1 MKKTMTLP
9 ILLFVILG
17 TIGASAQEKTYDES
31 YLFDDVE
38 AYLYSPD
45 QERKKSRKFFVA
57 LKALAEEQNDTALY
71 YLGMFQKDGLG
82 TKQSFKKSLRSFKK
96 SYDQGNM
103 EAAYSVGYYHLKG
116 FGDVPQDYA
125 KAYRWFKK
133 SESPM
138 GRHWMAKMQFL
149 GLGREPNKEK
159 ALKIL
164 RSNDLYNSEVLL
176 EQYETAQPPTG
187 EVELFHAFLGES
199 PIGGMHKLSN
209 LHDVPNIK
217 MLDGT
222 WKGGYFE
229 LDWAKE
235 KVLRTLPIQLDL
247 TKVHGINESLGTKI
261 KIADSISTDTGT
273 YSSGTLRF
281 GNLTV
286 PIRKQYTDYP
296 DFTHLMTE
304 IRGFELRVCPY
315 NGENLLIGRVNAHHP
330 VWKERAN
337 PIVVVL
343 KKKVSISEAAIAAFD
358 EQASDFIRIYPNPV
372 PDHCLINFELPH
384 GAHVKVQMAHYYNT
398 APYHNVLFSGYREK
412 GDHTI
417 EIRELPPR
425 PGTYTLSIEYNGK
438 MENKLIIKQ

>member
-1 MKKTMTLP
+1 MKKTMTFP
-9 ILLFVILG
+9 ILLFVMLG
-17 TIGASAQEKTYDES
+17 TIRTSAQEKMYQES

-57 LKALAEEQNDTALY
+57 LKELAKKQNSTALF
-71 YLGMFQKDGLG
+71 YLGMLQKEGLG

-96 SYDQGNM
+96 SYELGNL
-103 EAAYSVGYYHLKG
+103 EAAYCVGYYYLKG

-125 KAYRWFKK
+125 RAYRWFKK

-149 GLGREPNKEK
+149 GLGRKPNKAK
-159 ALKIL
+159 ALKML
-164 RSNDLYNSEVLL
+164 RSNEIENSKVLL

-187 EVELFHAFLGES
+187 EAELFHALFEES
-199 PIGGMHKLSN
+199 PIRGMHELSN
-209 LHDVPNIK
+209 LHDVPDIQ

-222 WKGGYFE
+222 WEGGYFE

-235 KVLRTLPIQLDL
+235 KVLRTLPITLDL
-247 TKVHGINESLGTKI
+247 TKANGINESLGAKI
-261 KIADSISTDTGT
+261 KIADSISIDTGT
-273 YSSGTLRF
+273 YSSGALRF

-286 PIRKQYTDYP
+286 PIRKQYTDYL

-304 IRGFELRVCPY
+304 IRGFELRICPY

-330 VWKERAN
+330 IWKERAN
-337 PIVVVL
+337 PIIVVL
-343 KKKVSISEAAIAAFD
+343 KKKVSVSEAARTAFD
-358 EQASDFIRIYPNPV
+358 EQAADFIRIYPNPV

-384 GAHVKVQMAHYYNT
+384 GAHVKVQMTNYYNT
-398 APYHNVLFSGYREK
+398 APYHSVLFNGYREK
-412 GDHTI
+412 GEHTI
-417 EIRELPPR
+417 EVRKLPSR
-425 PGTYTLSIEYNGK
+425 PGTYTLSIEYDGK
-438 MENKLIIKQ
+438 IENKLIIKQ